1 MDIIRSIFGLNHSS
15 DGVDSFSKGKE
26 DNEKANCDNESV
38 VISTDHASS
47 QSLTVDEVVDSGT
60 LYLERNPKAT
70 SIVSLSADNS
80 ERLNVPC
87 ARIAPFIGIGKM
99 ERPKWVPKS
108 RNNIKKMKY
117 YGINDFGYHLFKV
130 WYVDLMEFEWE
141 YRDFEELI
149 ETFPH
154 LRELCIEEIRKGDS
168 VDNVPVYI
176 QGAHSSSRI
185 EHDHSSQ
192 SRYEDI
198 PFQSSSKLC
207 AQYSF
212 LNVMGMGQE
221 ECDYLHQL
229 IPGGFTNMTYFAKV
243 LKPAGFL
250 LQKQVMETD
259 KVDWLITE
267 ANVGK
272 YIVAGNGHVVGI
284 HIRDNKEAIILDP
297 AEFKTKRLNKR
308 NLEYSIGNQV
318 DDIRLIHDY
327 RPKSARRFNCFQK
340 QGV

>member
-154 LRELCIEEIRKGDS
+154 LLDLCI
-168 VDNVPVYI
+168 VLTM
-176 QGAHSSSRI
+176 
-185 EHDHSSQ
+185 SQ
-192 SRYEDI
+192 FIFR
-198 PFQSSSKLC
+198 
-207 AQYSF
+207 
-212 LNVMGMGQE
+212 V
-221 ECDYLHQL
+221 L
-229 IPGGFTNMTYFAKV
+229 IP
-243 LKPAGFL
+243 
-250 LQKQVMETD
+250 LQE
-259 KVDWLITE
+259 
-267 ANVGK
+267 
-272 YIVAGNGHVVGI
+272 
-284 HIRDNKEAIILDP
+284 
-297 AEFKTKRLNKR
+297 
-308 NLEYSIGNQV
+308 
-318 DDIRLIHDY
+318 
-327 RPKSARRFNCFQK
+327 
-340 QGV
+340 

>member
-26 DNEKANCDNESV
+26 DNEKANCDNDSV

-87 ARIAPFIGIGKM
+87 ARIDPFIGIGKM

-117 YGINDFGYHLFKV
+117 YGVNDFGYHLFKV

-176 QGAHSSSRI
+176 QGAHSKDII
-185 EHDHSSQ
+185 ELS
-192 SRYEDI
+192 
-198 PFQSSSKLC
+198 
-207 AQYSF
+207 
-212 LNVMGMGQE
+212 
-221 ECDYLHQL
+221 
-229 IPGGFTNMTYFAKV
+229 
-243 LKPAGFL
+243 
-250 LQKQVMETD
+250 
-259 KVDWLITE
+259 
-267 ANVGK
+267 
-272 YIVAGNGHVVGI
+272 
-284 HIRDNKEAIILDP
+284 
-297 AEFKTKRLNKR
+297 
-308 NLEYSIGNQV
+308 
-318 DDIRLIHDY
+318 
-327 RPKSARRFNCFQK
+327 
-340 QGV
+340 